1 MAVLVK
7 QIKPKRLQEDAMR
20 LALLSAMHAAARV
33 IRQDFAATT
42 ANWKHKV
49 KFEHIVSLAQGNI
62 AILVTTDDEIYRY
75 VNEGTKPHEIWAGI
89 YTGKSNKTTLFFPSV
104 FTPKTKPG
112 SLVSGAGRKGKRDT
126 HTPYVEHP
134 GTEARNFDEQIEKKR
149 EKWYKQQMEA
159 AMSKAR
165 KASGHAI

>member
-1 MAVLVK
+1 MAVFVK
-7 QIKPKRLQEDAMR
+7 KIKPKRLQDDAMR

-33 IRQDFAATT
+33 IQKDFVDTT

-62 AILVTTDDEIYRY
+62 AILVTTDDVIYRY
-75 VNEGTKPHEIWAGI
+75 INEGTRPHEIWAGA
-89 YTGKSNKTTLFFPSV
+89 YTGKSNKRVLAFPSV
-104 FTPKTKPG
+104 FVAKTKPG
-112 SLVSGAGRKGKRDT
+112 SLTSGSGKRGRVDT
-126 HTPYVEHP
+126 FVPMVHHP

-149 EKWYKQQMEA
+149 GKWFKQQMEA

-165 KASGHAI
+165 KVSGHAI